1 MKKRRLKKVPVVL
14 LLFIMVGIAVILSL
28 FNTDNKQKTNI
39 QKEEQNN
46 VSEVKKDINE
56 EKVVEEVKET
66 KKTMSIIMVGD
77 ALIHD
82 SIYNDA
88 FIGNN
93 QYDFKKMFVDIEP
106 LIKDYD
112 LKYYN
117 QETIIGGKD
126 LGLSNYPLFNSP
138 DEIGSDL
145 VSIGFNMVSLAN
157 NHSLD
162 KGERGLNYSI
172 NFWNNQ
178 EGVVIAGSYASWED
192 RDNIK
197 IHEMNGIKYA
207 FLSYTV
213 STNGLRLPEGKEY
226 LVNVYSDELAKKDIE
241 SVRDKVD
248 VVIVAMHWGNE
259 YTHTPTYEQKRM
271 AKYLSDLG
279 VNLIIGCHP
288 HVIQP
293 IDYVGDTLVIYSL
306 GNFISSQKSLG
317 LAKIIGLMV
326 GVDIV
331 VDQEKVTFENLQ
343 SELLFTYDNRYK
355 DFKIIPFSNLN
366 DEILNNYEQIREE
379 YMNIVN
385 AEVYYD

>member
-1 MKKRRLKKVPVVL
+1 MKRRRLKKFPVFIIL
-14 LLFIMVGIAVILSL
+14 LLITGLVLVFITL
-28 FNTDNKQKTNI
+28 TNRSN
-39 QKEEQNN
+39 KEEKTKGIEPQQ
-46 VSEVKKDINE
+46 EVVE
-56 EKVVEEVKET
+56 EKVIEEVKET
-66 KKTMSIIMVGD
+66 KKTMSLIMVGD

-88 FIGNN
+88 AIGNN

-106 LIKDYD
+106 LIKNYD
-112 LKYYN
+112 LRYYN

-145 VSIGFNMVSLAN
+145 VEIGFNMVSLAN

-162 KGERGLNYSI
+162 KGERGLNYSV
-172 NFWNNQ
+172 NFWNSQ
-178 EGVVIAGSYASWED
+178 EGVVTAGSYASWDD

-213 STNGLRLPEGKEY
+213 STNGLYLPEGKEY

-241 SVRDKVD
+241 SIRDKVD

-259 YTHTPTYEQKRM
+259 YTHTPTYEEKRI
-271 AKYLSDLG
+271 AQYLSNLG

-293 IDYVGDTLVIYSL
+293 VDYIGDTLVIYSL
-306 GNFISSQKSLG
+306 GNFISSQRSLG

-326 GVDIV
+326 GLNIV
-331 VDQEKVTFENLQ
+331 VDQGKVTFENINY
-343 SELLFTYDNRYK
+343 ELLFTYDNRYK

-366 DEILNNYEQIREE
+366 NDILNNYEQIKEE
-379 YMNIVN
+379 YMRIVES
-385 AEVYYD
+385 EVYYD